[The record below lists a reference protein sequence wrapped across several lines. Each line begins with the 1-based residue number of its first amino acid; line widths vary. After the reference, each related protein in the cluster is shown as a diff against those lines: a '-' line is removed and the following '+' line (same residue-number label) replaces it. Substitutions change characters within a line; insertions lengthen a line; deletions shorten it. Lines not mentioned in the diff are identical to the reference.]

1 MSETISKRDKD
12 NDSQGPASEV
22 VDPDDDELDD
32 DLDNALFG
40 DDDDVGDATD
50 ADVNAR
56 AVEGLH
62 DIAALDC
69 SVVARR
75 SASDQSSCTC
85 CSRWR

>member
-12 NDSQGPASEV
+12 DDSQGPASEV

-69 SVVARR
+69 SGCETQCIR
-75 SASDQSSCTC
+75 SIFMYLL
-85 CSRWR
+85 